1 MSKPVAIRKIII
13 EFNILNLGVLRDA
26 LANYHKYLQDC
37 LEFEN
42 PIPLT
47 KSAIK
52 RRIRYIED
60 FLETLEFRN
69 D

>member
-1 MSKPVAIRKIII
+1 MGKPIAVRRIIVEI
-13 EFNILNLGVLRDA
+13 NMTNLAVLRDA
-26 LANYHKYLQDC
+26 LENYHKYLKDV
-37 LEFEN
+37 LEFEH
-42 PIPLT
+42 PIVLS
-47 KSAIK
+47 KKAIR